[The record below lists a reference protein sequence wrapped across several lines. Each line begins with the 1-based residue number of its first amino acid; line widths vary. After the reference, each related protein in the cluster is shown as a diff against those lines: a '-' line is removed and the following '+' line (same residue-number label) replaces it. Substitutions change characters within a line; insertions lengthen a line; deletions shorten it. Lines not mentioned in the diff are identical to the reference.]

1 MDTNRPIDLE
11 GPNWS
16 DVGSTTTRNEKLKAW
31 HEDVKWAPRKVTPY
45 APNAPT
51 AMEAHT
57 NFTLGEPTWQ
67 PDAVWDTPYAPKALE
82 VESIGAE
89 GALGSP
95 CAKSA
100 ARKAAPVD
108 SGFLKYFPDAIMEV
122 SRLSKSGNDKH
133 NPGLPLQWSKGKS
146 NDHGDCLVR
155 HQMEVGTIDT
165 DTGFDHAVAVA
176 WRAMAQLQI
185 LLEERED
192 V

>member
-11 GPNWS
+11 GPNWAEAE
-16 DVGSTTTRNEKLKAW
+16 STTTRNEKLKAW
-31 HEDVKWAPRKVTPY
+31 QADVMWAPRKVTPY
-45 APNAPT
+45 APKAP
-51 AMEAHT
+51 ASMEAHT
-57 NFTLGEPTWQ
+57 NFTL
-67 PDAVWDTPYAPKALE
+67 E
-82 VESIGAE
+82 VESIGSE

-133 NPGLPLQWSKGKS
+133 NPGMALQWSKGKS

-155 HQMEVGTIDT
+155 HQMEVGTIDP

-185 LLEERED
+185 LLEES
-192 V
+192 